1 MHREKKKERKKEMS
15 WAGTGRYGRVTRKP
29 SANHLRK
36 RAPNAELDKIDAAD
50 TTDAELGG
58 QNKSFESTTP
68 LLEGLQ

>member
-1 MHREKKKERKKEMS
+1 MHREQKKERKKEMS

-50 TTDAELGG
+50 TTDAQFGAKTK
-58 QNKSFESTTP
+58 NIK
-68 LLEGLQ
+68 